1 MKKVIYFLVLTF
13 VFVTFAKA
21 QMYYEFT
28 LPDLDGNDVSMQK
41 ILDKSEIVMLSFW
54 ATWCTPCKEEMKKMA
69 ELYDKYK
76 SQGFEYVAISVDN
89 QKSVAK
95 VKAFITAQEYSFP
108 VLLDTD
114 KRVFEGYSGKDE
126 MPYSVMLNKKK
137 EIIAVHVGF
146 KTGDEV
152 TIEKEIK
159 EGLNIK

>member
-1 MKKVIYFLVLTF
+1 MKKLISLFFLLFVL
-13 VFVTFAKA
+13 VSFAKA

-28 LPDLDGNDVSMQK
+28 LPDLDGNDVSLQK
-41 ILDKSEIVMLSFW
+41 IIDKSNVVMLSFW

-69 ELYDKYK
+69 DLYDKYK
-76 SQGFEYVAISVDN
+76 DKGFEYVALNVDN

-95 VKAFITAQEYSFP
+95 VKAFITSQGYTFP

-114 KRVFEGYSGKDE
+114 KHVFEGYSGKDE
-126 MPYSVMLNKKK
+126 MPYSVLINKKK
-137 EIIAVHVGF
+137 EIIAVHIGF

-159 EGLNIK
+159 EALDIK

>member
-1 MKKVIYFLVLTF
+1 MKKVICLLVLTF

-28 LPDLDGNDVSMQK
+28 LPDLDGNDVSIQK

-76 SQGFEYVAISVDN
+76 SQGFEYIAISVDN

>member
-1 MKKVIYFLVLTF
+1 MKKVICLLVLTF

-28 LPDLDGNDVSMQK
+28 LPDLDGNDVSIQK

>member
-1 MKKVIYFLVLTF
+1 MKKVICLLVLTF

>member
-1 MKKVIYFLVLTF
+1 MKKIISLLVLTF

-41 ILDKSEIVMLSFW
+41 ILDKSEVVMLSFW
-54 ATWCTPCKEEMKKMA
+54 ATWCTPCKEEMKKMSD
-69 ELYDKYK
+69 LYEKYK
-76 SQGFEYVAISVDN
+76 SQGFEYVALSVDN
-89 QKSVAK
+89 QKSVSK
-95 VKAFITAQEYSFP
+95 VKAFITAQGYTFP

-126 MPYSVMLNKKK
+126 MPYSVLLNKKK
-137 EIIAVHVGF
+137 EIIAVHIGF

-159 EGLNIK
+159 EGLGIK

>member
-1 MKKVIYFLVLTF
+1 MKKVIYLLVLTF
-13 VFVTFAKA
+13 VFVTLAKA

-28 LPDLDGNDVSMQK
+28 LPNLDGNDVSIQK

>member
-1 MKKVIYFLVLTF
+1 
-13 VFVTFAKA
+13 
-21 QMYYEFT
+21 
-28 LPDLDGNDVSMQK
+28 
-41 ILDKSEIVMLSFW
+41 
-54 ATWCTPCKEEMKKMA
+54 MKKMA

>member
-1 MKKVIYFLVLTF
+1 MKKVIFLLLSF
-13 VFVTFAKA
+13 FAFVTFTKA

-41 ILDKSEIVMLSFW
+41 ILEKSDVVMLSFW

-69 ELYDKYK
+69 DLYEKYK
-76 SQGFEYVAISVDN
+76 LQGFEYVALSVDN
-89 QKSVAK
+89 QKSVSK
-95 VKAFITAQEYSFP
+95 VKAFITAQGYSFP

-152 TIEKEIK
+152 IIEKEIK
-159 EGLNIK
+159 EGLGIK

>member
-1 MKKVIYFLVLTF
+1 MKKVICLLVLTF

-41 ILDKSEIVMLSFW
+41 ILEKSEIVMLSFW
-54 ATWCTPCKEEMKKMA
+54 ATWCTPCKEEMKKMS
-69 ELYDKYK
+69 ELYDKYN
-76 SQGFEYVAISVDN
+76 SQGFEYVALSVDN

-95 VKAFITAQEYSFP
+95 VKAFITAQGYSFP

-152 TIEKEIK
+152 IIEKEIK

>member
-1 MKKVIYFLVLTF
+1 MKKVICFLVLTF

>member
-1 MKKVIYFLVLTF
+1 MKKVIFILLSF
-13 VFVTFAKA
+13 FAFVTFAKA

-41 ILDKSEIVMLSFW
+41 FLDKSDVVMLSFW
-54 ATWCTPCKEEMKKMA
+54 ATWCTPCKEEMRKMSD
-69 ELYDKYK
+69 LYEKYK

-89 QKSVAK
+89 QKSVSK
-95 VKAFITAQEYSFP
+95 VKAFITAQGYSFP

-114 KRVFEGYSGKDE
+114 KRVFEGYSGRDE
-126 MPYSVMLNKKK
+126 MPYSVLINKNK
-137 EIIAVHVGF
+137 EVIAVHVGF

-159 EGLNIK
+159 EGLGIK

>member
-1 MKKVIYFLVLTF
+1 MKKVICLLVLTF

-28 LPDLDGNDVSMQK
+28 LPDLDGNDVSIQK

-159 EGLNIK
+159 EGLGIK